1 MSPIGIPCSTFW
13 YARCHTIPTARDK
26 LFLSSF
32 AAAAINT
39 DDNNNAE
46 ENYLRT
52 VLGMAYCVYCYSY
65 PAIDVQRT
73 AGEFVNCLLLS
84 LLYGNNNNSCN
95 TNITPSI
102 TKMTNNE
109 NIHDN
114 NNYMEE
120 EEDGDD
126 KDRPSHKRTST
137 TILAAYVCLY
147 STSILQ
153 CCNPCALQDYILNI
167 NKVLQLLILLLYS
180 SSSSSNYHLLLHKAI
195 AVTV

>member
-1 MSPIGIPCSTFW
+1 MRDVILSQRHVTNYSSHPSPPPQSTLMIIIMQKKIISG
-13 YARCHTIPTARDK
+13 RSC
-26 LFLSSF
+26 
-32 AAAAINT
+32 
-39 DDNNNAE
+39 
-46 ENYLRT
+46 
-52 VLGMAYCVYCYSY
+52 CYSY

-84 LLYGNNNNSCN
+84 LLYGNNNNSFN

-120 EEDGDD
+120 EEDEDD

-137 TILAAYVCLY
+137 TILAAYVCQY

-153 CCNPCALQDYILNI
+153 CRNPCALQDYILNI